1 MKKKND
7 PAIWI
12 FLLSA
17 ILIMI
22 LFNLGLYRYI
32 LNLVE
37 SGNLKELWEGNI
49 KRIDFG
55 LFMSAFH
62 FLLFFGL
69 AFGNYF
75 WKIKVDETW
84 QARIRKV
91 LFVIGGNVAAF
102 LVISY
107 LEYFLF
113 QVNFDYGPKKIA
125 LSYFLTSNFPVGILG
140 IAEAYILLLL
150 RRVKTAELEK
160 AELRE
165 EKTNAE
171 LAALKD
177 QISPHFFFNT
187 LSSLS
192 TVVREEEKEV
202 ALEFIQEMSNTYRY
216 TLASKQQDLV
226 KLQAEL
232 DFVRSYLFL
241 LKKRFG
247 AKLTF
252 EMEIPEEV
260 PQRQLPP
267 MSLQILVENAVQHNV
282 MTRNNP
288 LKIRFF
294 MEEDKVVVENNL
306 QEKLQSHGL
315 GLGLEN
321 LSNRYRLLAQKEI
334 VIEKTND
341 FFSVKLPLL

>member
-1 MKKKND
+1 MD
-7 PAIWI
+7 SAIWL
-12 FLLSA
+12 FWVSA

-22 LFNLGLYRYI
+22 LFNLSLYRYI
-32 LNLVE
+32 LELLE
-37 SGNLKELWEGNI
+37 SGDLKELSQGNV
-49 KRIDFG
+49 KRIDSG

-62 FLLFFGL
+62 FLFFFIL
-69 AFGNYF
+69 AFVNYS
-75 WKIKVDETW
+75 WKIKLRGAW
-84 QARIRKV
+84 FAKMGKIFMV
-91 LFVIGGNVAAF
+91 LGANV
-102 LVISY
+102 LVFWGLSY
-107 LEYFLF
+107 LEHVLF
-113 QVNFDYGPKKIA
+113 RVNFDFGAKKISF
-125 LSYFLTSNFPVGILG
+125 SYFLTSNFPVGILG

-150 RRVKTAELEK
+150 KRVQTAELEK

-165 EKTNAE
+165 EKTKAE

-192 TVVREEEKEV
+192 TVVRNEKKEV

-226 KLQAEL
+226 SLQDEFEFA
-232 DFVRSYLFL
+232 RSYLFL

-247 AKLTF
+247 DKLFFT
-252 EMEIPEEV
+252 IEV
-260 PQRQLPP
+260 PEKDLTRALPP

-282 MTRNNP
+282 MTQGNP
-288 LKIRFF
+288 LNIRFF
-294 MEEDKVVVENNL
+294 IERDKIVVENNL
-306 QEKLQSHGL
+306 QEKPQSHGL

-321 LSNRYRLLAQKEI
+321 LSNRYGLLVQREI
-334 VIEKTND
+334 IIEKDDD